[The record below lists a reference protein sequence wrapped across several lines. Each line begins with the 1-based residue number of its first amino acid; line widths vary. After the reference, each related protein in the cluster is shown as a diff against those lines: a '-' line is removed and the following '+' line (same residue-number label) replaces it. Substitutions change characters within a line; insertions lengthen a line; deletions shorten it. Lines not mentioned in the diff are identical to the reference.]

1 MKAVPVPQKDLIKYI
16 ETPMSLSEFNKN
28 ERYEDIRG
36 IINFLLN
43 LIVMVPGTIPEMP
56 EMGYDLH
63 GRRHFIMNGKSLIK
77 QTDDLKKQIAL
88 YCNHNAITATTVY
101 PTTNHITG
109 EQSVTV
115 IEIMLATGEV
125 VKLYDDGYD
134 TKIGVDIIDGKDFS
148 K

>member
-1 MKAVPVPQKDLIKYI
+1 MITTVIK
-16 ETPMSLSEFNKN
+16 TAT
-28 ERYEDIRG
+28 
-36 IINFLLN
+36 
-43 LIVMVPGTIPEMP
+43 TI
-56 EMGYDLH
+56 
-63 GRRHFIMNGKSLIK
+63 
-77 QTDDLKKQIAL
+77 
-88 YCNHNAITATTVY
+88 NAITATTVY
-101 PTTNHITG
+101 PTTDHITG